1 MKEKS
6 AVTKGTWAAGF
17 AVASVWFGTHVG
29 GGFATGNQIIQY
41 FVKYGWTAAI
51 WPLLAM
57 GGLAYIMFVMMRFAK
72 LRGIDNYK
80 DAFCELW
87 QPYPKLELTFELFY
101 IIIILAAMASAVAGA
116 ASLVQ
121 QLLGFNYTISVI
133 LISALL
139 VVLSIFGVKLI
150 IAASTVLSTGIL
162 IVTAIMVIS
171 GISTHTQEVAT
182 AFSAGLT
189 NPLEGIWKGIFVY
202 AAFQCV
208 SIPAM
213 IAAATTLNQKGV
225 KRASIL
231 GGIMNGGALA
241 LSGLMILAWYPEIM
255 AADKLTLP
263 NLFIAQS
270 IGWNWLV
277 GVYSILLF
285 CAFVSTCIT
294 LVYTMINRFEGKLF
308 PKKITNVMV
317 RRTIVGAIVILICMS
332 ISFLG
337 LTSIVKYGYGYCGY
351 LSLAVVVLPVLIIGT
366 RKNKKFLA
374 EHPDALKD

>member
-1 MKEKS
+1 
-6 AVTKGTWAAGF
+6 
-17 AVASVWFGTHVG
+17 
-29 GGFATGNQIIQY
+29 
-41 FVKYGWTAAI
+41 
-51 WPLLAM
+51 
-57 GGLAYIMFVMMRFAK
+57 
-72 LRGIDNYK
+72 
-80 DAFCELW
+80 
-87 QPYPKLELTFELFY
+87 
-101 IIIILAAMASAVAGA
+101 
-116 ASLVQ
+116 
-121 QLLGFNYTISVI
+121 
-133 LISALL
+133 
-139 VVLSIFGVKLI
+139 
-150 IAASTVLSTGIL
+150 L
-162 IVTAIMVIS
+162 IVTGIMVIS
-171 GISTHTQEVAT
+171 GLSTHTQQLGE

-189 NPLEGIWKGIFVY
+189 NPLEGIWKGVFVY

-213 IAAATTLNQKGV
+213 IAASTTLNQGGV
-225 KRASIL
+225 KKAAIL
-231 GGIMNGGALA
+231 GGVMNGGALA
-241 LSGLMILAWYPEIM
+241 LSAMMIMAWYPEIA

-277 GVYSILLF
+277 GVYSVLLF

-308 PKKITNVMV
+308 PKQITNVMV

-351 LSLAVVVLPVLIIGT
+351 LSLVVVVLPVLIIGT

-374 EHPDALKD
+374 EHPEALSK